1 MLGSPITGKAPIG
14 NVVDYLFEISG
25 APGHAGR
32 PALLLDDP
40 DRTVVTYGAL
50 QARVCQA
57 GHYLRALGIGPGDRV
72 MFSVMDGL
80 DFEALFLGGIK
91 IGAVTL
97 PINTWL
103 KPQDYAYYVN
113 DSGCRAVVI
122 DHSLVPL
129 FEGIRDRLESVGHI
143 VVCGR
148 RVEGY
153 PFLED
158 ELDRFPGTLETF
170 PQAPDDT
177 AFWLY
182 SSGSTGDPKGVVHTH
197 EHIYWATEL
206 FGIAAQKIA
215 LPTMSSSARRKC
227 SSPTVWATRSIS
239 RSGPGR
245 RMSSAAARSCRANAG
260 SCGWSTGRPS
270 R

>member
-1 MLGSPITGKAPIG
+1 
-14 NVVDYLFEISG
+14 
-25 APGHAGR
+25 
-32 PALLLDDP
+32 
-40 DRTVVTYGAL
+40 
-50 QARVCQA
+50 
-57 GHYLRALGIGPGDRV
+57 

-129 FEGIRDRLESVGHI
+129 FEGIRGRLESVGHI
-143 VVCGR
+143 VVCGQ

-158 ELDRFPGTLETF
+158 ELDRFPAIPRDLPARSRTTR
-170 PQAPDDT
+170 P
-177 AFWLY
+177 
-182 SSGSTGDPKGVVHTH
+182 SGSTVPDRPAIPRASSTPTSISTGRPNCS
-197 EHIYWATEL
+197 
-206 FGIAAQKIA
+206 A
-215 LPTMSSSARRKC
+215 LRRRRSPPTTSSSARRKC
-227 SSPTVWATRSIS
+227 SSPTGSATRSIS
-239 RSGPGR
+239 RFAPAP

-270 R
+270 